1 MVDICNRCVHICNT
15 LLRNVTK
22 YMTRNMTRKVGAGR
36 KGKTLPPMEDKQ
48 YAKIEER
55 QLLRF
60 YEAHFKVANRLTK
73 DSCGVVTVSALPV
86 GVFHLR

>member
-1 MVDICNRCVHICNT
+1 MVDGRNDIDHICNT

-48 YAKIEER
+48 YVKIAER

-60 YEAHFKVANRLTK
+60 YEAHFEVANRLTK
-73 DSCGVVTVSALPV
+73 DSCGVVTVSILPV